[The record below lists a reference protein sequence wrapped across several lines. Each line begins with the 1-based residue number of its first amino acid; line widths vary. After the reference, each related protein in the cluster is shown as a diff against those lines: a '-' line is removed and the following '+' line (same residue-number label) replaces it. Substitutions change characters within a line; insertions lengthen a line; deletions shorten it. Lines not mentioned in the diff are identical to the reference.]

1 MPDEQKGCGDL
12 QQAGAY
18 ATYMYHARE
27 SQILLADQCSELIR
41 LLPGWDLLD
50 FSGLEKIE
58 FSPEIPDGEHHSGYE
73 DLPCLERKEIEQ
85 RSAKILNAMAYKSLS
100 MLKTLILNGRGI
112 MDWPAERA
120 TLEFPALEQFV
131 HAFGWVN
138 PIVLRIPYIE
148 WRHLFDAIRD
158 HQTVTGQSTSGL
170 EVNLRYIHTS
180 QGVRMS
186 YRGVIS
192 HDSNIASERKMLSSD
207 PEGLMDSQYCLEKHF
222 YNELPFKYNYGLRFM
237 LEKPTVTSDPRE
249 CILSDFYPYWS
260 GLEPTGKL
268 STALLSYGDVLQKD
282 CKWDSVD
289 VVGIPTCTYPALAD
303 WCAFSDAVPTS
314 LLPAWSSLGSS
325 ASSWWAE
332 NKDDIISGAQQ
343 CPKRWFIQ
351 MVDVVYAQVRLNNTI
366 TYGACY
372 DLAKRHVEASLT
384 DGPEASETSASTA
397 TSGQGATS
405 ESQPAATEM
414 SISSNTE
421 NTSCVARVESWTLVM
436 AILVAT
442 WLPI

>member
-1 MPDEQKGCGDL
+1 MRPPN
-12 QQAGAY
+12 Y
-18 ATYMYHARE
+18 
-27 SQILLADQCSELIR
+27 
-41 LLPGWDLLD
+41 
-50 FSGLEKIE
+50 
-58 FSPEIPDGEHHSGYE
+58 
-73 DLPCLERKEIEQ
+73 
-85 RSAKILNAMAYKSLS
+85 
-100 MLKTLILNGRGI
+100 
-112 MDWPAERA
+112 
-120 TLEFPALEQFV
+120 
-131 HAFGWVN
+131 N
-138 PIVLRIPYIE
+138 PPP
-148 WRHLFDAIRD
+148 FF
-158 HQTVTGQSTSGL
+158 T
-170 EVNLRYIHTS
+170 VNLGSLRTFAGNMKI
-180 QGVRMS
+180 QL
-186 YRGVIS
+186 IS
-192 HDSNIASERKMLSSD
+192 LLLKASIASASIFD
-207 PEGLMDSQYCLEKHF
+207 TIFPT
-222 YNELPFKYNYGLRFM
+222 
-237 LEKPTVTSDPRE
+237 EKPTVTSDPRE

-343 CPKRWFIQ
+343 CPKRWFNQ

-372 DLAKRHVEASLT
+372 DLAQRHVEASLT
-384 DGPEASETSASTA
+384 DGPEASEASASTA

-405 ESQPAATEM
+405 DSQPVATEM